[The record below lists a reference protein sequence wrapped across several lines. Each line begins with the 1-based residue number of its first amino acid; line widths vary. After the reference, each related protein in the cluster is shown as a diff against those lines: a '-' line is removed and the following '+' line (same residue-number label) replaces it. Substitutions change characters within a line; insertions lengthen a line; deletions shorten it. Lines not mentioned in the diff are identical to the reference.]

1 VAAALVALLMQISAL
16 LSCEFGS
23 NAAGVETIG
32 VLRRR
37 SLDEP
42 ACHYYRPTGRFETI
56 PRHGAFLGLSF
67 SVLLFGFIALRCVDL
82 LIAIVFAAA
91 ATCQSLTFLLFMSH
105 NMYSLD
111 SGAFFSLISALTMV
125 VTAIVSVRAND
136 KYDDDEDDD
145 SDSTSS
151 PSAEDDGP
159 ATIGVIGSDITFDA
173 VAAREQ
179 QQPLEECPSPKAR
192 FVISEKTGRKILAA
206 MGSPGCSTDLSLPA
220 TSILPLPSTAVYSKW
235 VDAPVHCCSRLCTY
249 TTENGQVI
257 DDELFFDTV

>member
-1 VAAALVALLMQISAL
+1 MAAALVALLMQISAL

-23 NAAGVETIG
+23 NPAGVETIG

-56 PRHGAFLGLSF
+56 PRHGAILGLSF
-67 SVLLFGFIALRCVDL
+67 SVLLFGFITLRCVDA

-136 KYDDDEDDD
+136 EYYDDDDD
-145 SDSTSS
+145 SDSTSR

-179 QQPLEECPSPKAR
+179 QQQLDECPSPKPK
-192 FVISEKTGRKILAA
+192 FVISEKTGRKILAVI
-206 MGSPGCSTDLSLPA
+206 GSPGRSTDLSLPA

-235 VDAPVHCCSRLCTY
+235 VYAPVH
-249 TTENGQVI
+249 
-257 DDELFFDTV
+257 